1 MLGAHPSPCL
11 FLFTFQKSAR
21 WKIFHHS
28 TPYIVECVSEY
39 IFIFKK
45 QTSKHKKTRIQMK
58 AKESKEEKIIYLENA
73 LKNKFAATWVKILF
87 VTSFLETSI
96 FFLLAWRWSSPVTWW
111 FIFIPCLYV
120 HICTYALYIHIT
132 IYYTSKY
139 CMHDSLFFSEDT
151 VRYFILECY
160 MHGSFVES
168 TDVH

>member
-1 MLGAHPSPCL
+1 MLGPHPSPCL

-73 LKNKFAATWVKILF
+73 LKNKFAATWVKILL

-96 FFLLAWRWSSPVTWW
+96 FFFVGLKMKQSCNAMVYFYTMPIST
-111 FIFIPCLYV
+111 YM
-120 HICTYALYIHIT
+120 HICTIYTYNHLLYFKILHARQPVFLWR
-132 IYYTSKY
+132 Y
-139 CMHDSLFFSEDT
+139 C
-151 VRYFILECY
+151 
-160 MHGSFVES
+160 
-168 TDVH
+168 